1 VAPEMYE
8 VLFSAPSSVLKLV
21 QTSSGFTPAGSLI
34 GAGNDTSTLGSFFN
48 SNVLNLGVIQAFAQ
62 QGAKSDEL
70 RKWRF
75 NIVTRYAFSSEIF
88 GGRLKGVSVGG
99 SVRWADRPL
108 LGYAGTL
115 TNIAGQSVPVAD
127 VTKPFFGE
135 REYNIDANIGY
146 SRKLRNNINWSI
158 RLFVKNIGVGNELI
172 PLFVYP
178 DGTAYQFRIR
188 EAQKWNLVNTFTF

>member
-1 VAPEMYE
+1 
-8 VLFSAPSSVLKLV
+8 
-21 QTSSGFTPAGSLI
+21 
-34 GAGNDTSTLGSFFN
+34 
-48 SNVLNLGVIQAFAQ
+48 VLNLGAIQAFAQ

-75 NIVTRYAFSSEIF
+75 NVVTNYSFDSEMF
-88 GGRLKGVSVGG
+88 GGRLKGFSVGG
-99 SVRWADRPL
+99 SVRWADRPI

-115 TNIAGQSVPVAD
+115 STLAGQSVPVAD
-127 VTKPFFGE
+127 VTRPYFGD
-135 REYNIDANIGY
+135 REYGIDANVGY
-146 SRKLRNNINWSI
+146 RRKLRGNINWSV

-188 EAQKWNLVNTFTF
+188 EAQKWSLVNSFTF